1 MTVCKDKLSLLGGP
15 CHTCDGIFFFQLERC
30 HIKPVVCKCIYTLLF
45 FVFLEIITCEK
56 EVNLLFL
63 RERDKFAVLCVGG
76 KKTIMLNS
84 PLQMILPRDGGLS
97 LVWFKLILK
106 K

>member
-1 MTVCKDKLSLLGGP
+1 MVF
-15 CHTCDGIFFFQLERC
+15 FFFQLERC